1 MGLAASV
8 HPIGSTNRCPTC
20 GERFPTDYAVCPRDA
35 SPLGLGGEPADP
47 LLGKILAGS
56 YRIIKLLARG
66 GMGRL
71 YEAEHTR
78 LPRRLAVK
86 VIHDAYASHPDAI
99 ARFEREARAAA
110 LVDSENV
117 VNVVDVVRSDDDR
130 PCIVYER
137 LEGEDLGQRINRD
150 GALPLVDALEIAR
163 QMAVGLAAAHGAG
176 IVHRDLKPANIFL
189 AARPGARISVKL
201 LDFGVA
207 KLLGCPEITKA
218 GAVVGTPA
226 YMAPEQAR
234 GADGVDGRA
243 DLYGLGAVLYKM
255 LSGRGPFDASDATAS
270 LTRLLAGPPR
280 HIGGLVEGLPPDVIQ
295 IIEDTMAREPLDR
308 PEDAT
313 TLAERLEG
321 ALDDVL
327 GEGVPAGDPG
337 GYAEGDPGGALGGAP
352 RRPSARNATG
362 RPSEPSRISQTDVAP
377 ASSEAT
383 AVMPRGAV
391 LSAVRERGT
400 LHRER
405 ALGAL
410 TGVLVALGIG
420 AVSSGVAAALA
431 GLAGPST
438 LVAPIGRGVF
448 AAVFAF
454 ALVILGRRYSRGF
467 GDAGQLAPQRCRM
480 TAGAR
485 VGFGVLGAIAF
496 AFSLVGTVL
505 VGRGPAPTDGLFA
518 VGLVVA
524 TAAAVL
530 ASVVS
535 TEARNRRT

>member
-1 MGLAASV
+1 MGQAASV
-8 HPIGSTNRCPTC
+8 HPIGSTYRCPTC

-35 SPLGLGGEPADP
+35 SPLGLGGDPADP

-56 YRIIKLLARG
+56 YRIIKLLAQG

-86 VIHDAYASHPDAI
+86 VIHDVYASHPDAI

-110 LVDSENV
+110 LIDSENV
-117 VNVVDVVRSDDDR
+117 VTVVDVVRSDDDR

-137 LEGEDLGQRINRD
+137 LEGEDLGQRINRE

-163 QMAVGLAAAHGAG
+163 QMATGLAAAHGAG

-207 KLLGCPEITKA
+207 KLLGSPEITKA

-226 YMAPEQAR
+226 YMAPEQAQ

-280 HIGGLVEGLPPDVIQ
+280 SIGGLVDDLPPDVIQ
-295 IIEDTMAREPLDR
+295 LIEDAMAREPLDR

-313 TLAERLEG
+313 TLAERLQE

-327 GEGVPAGDPG
+327 GSGTGEGARDRTWS
-337 GYAEGDPGGALGGAP
+337 GA
-352 RRPSARNATG
+352 G
-362 RPSEPSRISQTDVAP
+362 RPSEPSRISQADVAP

-400 LHRER
+400 LRRER
-405 ALGAL
+405 GLGAL
-410 TGVLVALGIG
+410 TGVLVALGAAG
-420 AVSSGVAAALA
+420 VSSGVAAALA
-431 GLAGPST
+431 GLAGPSA
-438 LVAPIGRGVF
+438 LMAPIARGVF
-448 AAVFAF
+448 TAVLVG

-467 GDAGQLAPQRCRM
+467 GDTGQLAPLRRRM

-505 VGRGPAPTDGLFA
+505 VGQGPAPTDGLFA

-530 ASVVS
+530 ASVV
-535 TEARNRRT
+535 TEPRNRRN